1 MKINESGRSMIEML
15 GVLSI
20 IGVLSTSGI
29 ALYSKAMEKRKLSVL
44 SDQVVEIANNI
55 HNVYMSRRNYCGL
68 DMPTKT
74 KDKHKLIPTNMW
86 KKGKN
91 GNTITAQHI
100 LGGEVEIGYCYRN
113 NNKNEMCPKKDETHD
128 DGNAMSCGQNA
139 KYFKIAVKNI
149 DKKACISI
157 VSSEW
162 PDDTI
167 IGIGATAGATSN
179 KYIGAN
185 AANAATECT
194 KSCSSGCTVSFIMR

>member
-44 SDQVVEIANNI
+44 SDQVAEIANNI

-86 KKGKN
+86 KTGKN
-91 GNTITAQHI
+91 GKPVAHHI
-100 LGGEVEIGYCYRN
+100 LGGEIDIGHCA
-113 NNKNEMCPKKDETHD
+113 KCDGGDVGKKCDAKLT
-128 DGNAMSCGQNA
+128 N
-139 KYFKIAVKNI
+139 KYFKIAVKDI

-157 VSSEW
+157 ISSEW
-162 PDDTI
+162 PDGTI
-167 IGIGATAGATSN
+167 IGIGQTANAITQ
-179 KYIGAN
+179 KYGGAN
-185 AANAATECT
+185 AANAAEQCT
-194 KSCSSGCTVSFIMR
+194 SLCGSGCTVSFMMR

>member
-68 DMPTKT
+68 VMPTKT

-86 KKGKN
+86 KKGKT
-91 GNTITAQHI
+91 GNKVTAQHI
-100 LGGEVEIGYCYRN
+100 LGGEVEIGHCA
-113 NNKNEMCPKKDETHD
+113 KCDGD
-128 DGNAMSCGQNA
+128 DTGLTCGKGEDAPTN

-167 IGIGATAGATSN
+167 IGIGSTAGATSN

-194 KSCSSGCTVSFIMR
+194 SSCSSGCTVSFIMR

>member
-20 IGVLSTSGI
+20 ISVLSTSGI

-68 DMPTKT
+68 VMPTKT
-74 KDKHKLIPTNMW
+74 KDKHKLIPANMW

-91 GNTITAQHI
+91 DNIAAYHI
-100 LGGEVEIGYCYRN
+100 LGGEVEIGHCAT
-113 NNKNEMCPKKDETHD
+113 CDGDKKGLT
-128 DGNAMSCGQNA
+128 CGKDQTN
-139 KYFKIAVKNI
+139 KYFKIAVKKI

-157 VSSEW
+157 ISSEW

-167 IGIGATAGATSN
+167 IGIGETANATSQ

-185 AANAATECT
+185 AANAANECT
-194 KSCSSGCTVSFIMR
+194 SSCGSGCTVSFIMR

>member
-68 DMPTKT
+68 VMPTTKT

-91 GNTITAQHI
+91 GTTVAYHI
-100 LGGEVEIGYCYRN
+100 LGGEVEIGHCA
-113 NNKNEMCPKKDETHD
+113 KCDGDKGDLTCGKDQT
-128 DGNAMSCGQNA
+128 N

-157 VSSEW
+157 ISSEW
-162 PDDTI
+162 PDGTI
-167 IGIGATAGATSN
+167 IGIGKTASATSN

-185 AANAATECT
+185 AAKAATECT
-194 KSCSSGCTVSFIMR
+194 SSCSSGCTVSFIMR